1 VDRRHDLRTHLW
13 TVIKGG
19 RFLIFNFFTKMQNK
33 GNAVS
38 WPLSLVPKMSEWRR
52 RGVAMNKGRK
62 KGRRESTTATI
73 SSTQPGLSASKRIDL
88 GTSSQIHSTA
98 WLDVAVLNF
107 STHSHCHPNK
117 KRLDTHALA
126 LSENHVTS
134 TPPPRVN
141 SFHQDRSSYRAKREK
156 GIIRI
161 RKNRRELFSVQH
173 TYTLFLLHD
182 KKPSLISHTLLLPP
196 SPPSKKKTLILY
208 IVRFADENARCRPPA
223 AGPGRRSSEQRRCYH
238 SPALL
243 CNLQNRKNGVLSLYL
258 RSATP

>member
-1 VDRRHDLRTHLW
+1 MDRWHDLRTHLW

-19 RFLIFNFFTKMQNK
+19 RFLFYQKKPKRN
-33 GNAVS
+33 VLS
-38 WPLSLVPKMSEWRR
+38 WPPSLVPKMSEWRR

-73 SSTQPGLSASKRIDL
+73 SSTQPGLSALKRIDI
-88 GTSSQIHSTA
+88 GPSSQIHPTA

-117 KRLDTHALA
+117 KRLDTYALA
-126 LSENHVTS
+126 LSENHLTS

-161 RKNRRELFSVQH
+161 RKNRRKLFSVQH
-173 TYTLFLLHD
+173 T
-182 KKPSLISHTLLLPP
+182 HTL
-196 SPPSKKKTLILY
+196 SP
-208 IVRFADENARCRPPA
+208 
-223 AGPGRRSSEQRRCYH
+223 Q
-238 SPALL
+238 
-243 CNLQNRKNGVLSLYL
+243 
-258 RSATP
+258 